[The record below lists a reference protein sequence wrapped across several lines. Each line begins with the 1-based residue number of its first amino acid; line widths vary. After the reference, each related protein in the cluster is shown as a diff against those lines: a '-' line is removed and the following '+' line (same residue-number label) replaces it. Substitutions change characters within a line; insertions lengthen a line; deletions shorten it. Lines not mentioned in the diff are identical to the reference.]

1 MPKAFLVRKK
11 GGGPIW
17 CPVTP
22 PPSPDEIV
30 PENLSLKDRH
40 RNNSSSNGV
49 VLNLKTENV
58 GMMITMDND
67 HEECAVDLSMKSQP
81 QHHSNNHHSHH
92 DHNQSYGY
100 GSSSLSSPVSYATS
114 ESEFEL
120 KGSINP
126 NYLPSSPSSVNSGTS
141 LGAIDCST
149 TSNRLSMIKS
159 SEQHRSSS
167 SNRANNSQHQYHHNQ
182 HHHQQHHHLLHHP
195 VQQQQPQLTA
205 TAINNTI
212 TTIETVAAAIVAP
225 RRSSVIHNAIRLGGN
240 NGVHNNNSTN
250 KLPPLQSPTASP
262 ASPSL
267 PHLQQ
272 PSISTSSSSSSS
284 STFYGNIKN
293 ECALDALATAATSL
307 YPAAIGSSP
316 LPAASSSSTLVAE
329 VGASPP
335 NLPPVHVTAQRLGIP
350 LHMIPTLE
358 FVNGGHGLKNPFLT
372 QSEQYKLENGQANE
386 MKPYPSE
393 DDPLKCSICGKRF
406 TLARLLN
413 RHLKCHSDVKRYLCT
428 FCGKGFNDTFDL
440 KRHTRTHTGVRP
452 YRCHLCDKSFTQRCS
467 LESHTLKV
475 HGISHEY
482 GYKERRNKM
491 YVCEECG
498 CTTNQPEEHYMH
510 LKCHHPYSPAL
521 SKFYD
526 RRHFKFN
533 NNEFPFKDQRHN
545 SNGSNSTSSNR
556 SSPALH

>member
-120 KGSINP
+120 K
-126 NYLPSSPSSVNSGTS
+126 
-141 LGAIDCST
+141 
-149 TSNRLSMIKS
+149 
-159 SEQHRSSS
+159 
-167 SNRANNSQHQYHHNQ
+167 
-182 HHHQQHHHLLHHP
+182 
-195 VQQQQPQLTA
+195 
-205 TAINNTI
+205 
-212 TTIETVAAAIVAP
+212 VAAAIVAP

-482 GYKERRNKM
+482 GYKERRNKIRL
-491 YVCEECG
+491 G
-498 CTTNQPEEHYMH
+498 SLPDTITTTTTHARKEKES
-510 LKCHHPYSPAL
+510 L
-521 SKFYD
+521 
-526 RRHFKFN
+526 RG
-533 NNEFPFKDQRHN
+533 EKDKKR
-545 SNGSNSTSSNR
+545 
-556 SSPALH
+556 